1 MSNLNQTQKD
11 YLKTVANVE
20 QSKKIKKAFKKSN
33 RNGIN
38 LNCVQ
43 KDYLVTVQS
52 YFARKELKKMF
63 IDSNL
68 DHKIK
73 HSID

>member
-33 RNGIN
+33 REIAG
-38 LNCVQ
+38 LT
-43 KDYLVTVQS
+43 KDQL
-52 YFARKELKKMF
+52 YFIDNTLYSESAREKVIKVFRKE
-63 IDSNL
+63 NL
-68 DHKIK
+68 LFDFNQIN
-73 HSID
+73 